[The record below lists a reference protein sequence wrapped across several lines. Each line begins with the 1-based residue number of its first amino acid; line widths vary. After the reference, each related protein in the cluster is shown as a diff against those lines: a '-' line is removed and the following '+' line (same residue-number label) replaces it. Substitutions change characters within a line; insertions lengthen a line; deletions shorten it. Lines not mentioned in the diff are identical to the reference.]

1 MANKTVMIE
10 QGIENVL
17 EQKSG
22 TTLKFDYD
30 GAITSSNYTKA
41 DDNSHDLIM
50 TFTTKKD
57 GETQNTTIRI
67 KNFFSTDYMKNISS
81 FKDLI
86 INDETL
92 SINNLIEGFKIDTA
106 KKGII
111 KGSDFSDIIH
121 GTANNDRIYTN
132 GGNDKIYAGK
142 GNDSI
147 YVGSGEN
154 EIFYYNGDGQDTI
167 YMTKDTGTVR
177 LRGLNAAELVPE
189 YTKKGNDLVIN
200 RNTWKSGKDAETI
213 TIKDYFK
220 IGRAHV

>member
-10 QGIENVL
+10 QGVENIIK
-17 EQKSG
+17 QKSG
-22 TTLKFDYD
+22 TTLKFDYE
-30 GAITSSNYTKA
+30 GTITSSNYTKA
-41 DDNSHDLIM
+41 DDSSHDLVM
-50 TFTTKKD
+50 TFTINKD

-81 FKDLI
+81 FKNLI

-177 LRGLNAAELVPE
+177 LRGLNA
-189 YTKKGNDLVIN
+189 D
-200 RNTWKSGKDAETI
+200 RKS
-213 TIKDYFK
+213 
-220 IGRAHV
+220 VV